1 MEASLAPPPCPEKL
15 STEGFSQIIFAQ
27 FRMPVG
33 KLILIL
39 LSSACV
45 CASYACSC
53 ARADEQQPID
63 EGLRQ
68 VAAVL
73 QGSGL
78 VSGSAEELLGE
89 NFLFRS
95 PSFWTA
101 DQRAW

>member
-1 MEASLAPPPCPEKL
+1 MQHEA
-15 STEGFSQIIFAQ
+15 
-27 FRMPVG
+27 
-33 KLILIL
+33 ILINSTYIVLHL
-39 LSSACV
+39 LGKPLRLLPYV
-45 CASYACSC
+45 CLDFFSC
-53 ARADEQQPID
+53 ARSDEQQQPIN
-63 EGLRQ
+63 EELRQ

-73 QGSGL
+73 QGAGL